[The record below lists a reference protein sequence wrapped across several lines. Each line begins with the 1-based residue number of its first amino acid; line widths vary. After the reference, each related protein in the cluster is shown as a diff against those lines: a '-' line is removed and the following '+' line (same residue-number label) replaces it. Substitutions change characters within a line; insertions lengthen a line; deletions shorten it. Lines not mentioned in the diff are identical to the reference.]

1 MIAGVA
7 LALLLVRTHH
17 VTVFTVLVF
26 CALIPSVILH
36 EVSHGVVALA
46 FGDDTARRAGR
57 LTLNPARHIDPFGTV
72 LLPVILALSGAGVF
86 GWAKPVPVN
95 PSRLRHPRNQNVAV
109 ALVGPAVNVVLAVV
123 FALAYRVAIPAADKF
138 TPAGFFLPIT
148 AQPTWVKFVFAAG
161 YVNVILAAFNLIPL
175 PPLDGSAVVER
186 LLPARLLPAYYRIR
200 PFTIF
205 LPLVVVLVFPGV
217 LNRIFDPALNWWS
230 RLLG

>member
-148 AQPTWVKFVFAAG
+148 AQPTWVEFVFAAG